1 MLGEAYAFSLRFS
14 EPVVRYSFDYPHLLG
29 VLDAAIGFD
38 DSFSI
43 ATLGKFCSIVF
54 DTTISSNRHVSKAKG
69 LFSFP
74 VPSVTYFRHGLYSS
88 GAQLSGID

>member
-14 EPVVRYSFDYPHLLG
+14 EPVVRYSFGDPHLLG
-29 VLDAAIGFD
+29 VLDSAVCFNNG
-38 DSFSI
+38 FSI

-69 LFSFP
+69 LRESPFLQMFASY
-74 VPSVTYFRHGLYSS
+74 VIT
-88 GAQLSGID
+88 